1 MSAPD
6 PYLVLP
12 LASVQRIE
20 ASAGTGKT
28 FTLATLVVRLVVER
42 GLRIGQVLAVTY
54 TEAAT
59 QELRKRIR
67 ERLQLALDLVDAPPV
82 EGEGAEAAVTRQ
94 LLHAHLQRGE
104 ESAGA
109 LSRRLRQATVEIDLA
124 AIFTIHG
131 FCARALREHALEA
144 GKGFD
149 APELLTNEGELH
161 ARLAADLWRVHAQ
174 DPDTA
179 DDLAAIWKGGYAD
192 LADDLPDL
200 LREPLL
206 LPAAAPLPPDPL
218 PQLRAA
224 GQALAQGFLD
234 HGADFL
240 ADLRTALEGKV
251 LNGSSYK
258 VDWIEELWG
267 QWAQWCQAGD
277 VSAPLDPRIARFTAE
292 AMLAK
297 ANSGKQAQVP
307 DSPLCATVA
316 SYVEAV
322 QACGIHRQ
330 RRRVQLLH
338 RLREDARA
346 RLQAL
351 KQQQRV
357 QGYDDMIAGV
367 ADALEGPHGDDFVRG
382 LRRQYAVALVD
393 EFQDTDARQWRI
405 FERVFAGAG
414 DQAAAGDPA
423 LFLIGD
429 PKQAIYGFRGG
440 DVHTYLHAAA
450 TVARPAPRL
459 ADNFRSRPALLDA
472 VAALYRQA
480 GDAAFG
486 DPRIRFFDVAPGG
499 NHQDAEYQRQG
510 ADAPALT
517 VWQAPSSPTDAAG
530 KPARNWP
537 AQKSRQLATEACVA
551 HIHGVLVQACA
562 GTATIKGKPV
572 QPGDIAV
579 LVRSHREATMVR
591 QALVALGIPAVS
603 AGRQS
608 LFATGEARE
617 LHALLLALL
626 HGADDG
632 RLRTALCTVLLGVDA
647 QGIDALQDDG
657 QAHRR
662 WQREAE
668 RWRERLRSGGPLAL
682 VSDLCTE
689 QAGRLLGLDDG
700 ERRISNY
707 LQLGEWLQ
715 EALRRTPGLH
725 GLVDQLGLAITTADP
740 RDEAQ
745 QLRLESDAKCVQI
758 VTLHKSKGL
767 EYPLVYL
774 PFVGMGGGG
783 RMSSRHCT
791 VHDAGDGRQ
800 LRWKSGFS
808 ESDWK
813 ATRERWQQEQRAEDA
828 RLLYVGLTR
837 AAQALWIA
845 AGPFHGADTSPLKP
859 MLAKAESLVAAGVV
873 FDRQVPPT
881 GLPWLAAGAQA
892 PVPPARPLLR
902 RLDSDW
908 WVHSFSQLARADAGN
923 DTASVAT
930 VPASG
935 GNDEPDT
942 GAGDDAAPA
951 PGFDPRFAGNR
962 YGVALHAVL
971 EHADFAA
978 WRHWRDG
985 DDAPPGQAAVIAEAL
1000 AGEGYGADEM
1010 DDGIALTTR
1019 LAGHTLTVV
1028 LPEGLRLCDLPA
1040 GERRAEIEFQF
1051 ALQPVRVE
1059 ALLALLHA
1067 HGVVRER
1074 HGFGLR
1080 QRLEGLMTGLIDL
1093 VYRHD
1098 GKWYVLDYK
1107 SNRLPGYA
1115 ADALQRAMRH
1125 SEYDLQA
1132 LIYTVALHRWLRF
1145 RLGAG
1150 YDHGRDFGGIRYL
1163 FCRGLDA
1170 ARADSPGIHAQ
1181 RFAPELVHALDALF
1195 GHVPE
1200 GAAA

>member
-1 MSAPD
+1 MSGRN
-6 PYLVLP
+6 PYLD
-12 LASVQRIE
+12 LALEGMHLVE

-28 FTLATLVVRLVVER
+28 WTLATLVARLVVER
-42 GLRIGQVLAVTY
+42 GLRIGQILTVTY

-59 QELRKRIR
+59 QELRKRIAQ
-67 ERLQLALDLVDAPPV
+67 RLQLTVAMLDGACADDAS
-82 EGEGAEAAVTRQ
+82 AEARVTAQ
-94 LLHAHLQRGE
+94 LLEDHRLRGT
-104 ESAGA
+104 ESQAQ
-109 LSRRLRQATVEIDLA
+109 LRRRLRQASAEIDLA

-144 GKGFD
+144 GQGFD
-149 APELLTNEGELH
+149 APELLTNERELH
-161 ARLAADLWRVHAQ
+161 ARLAADLWRSYAQ
-174 DPDTA
+174 DPVTA
-179 DDLAAIWKGGYAD
+179 DDLAAGWKGGHAD
-192 LADDLPDL
+192 LAADLPVL
-200 LREPLL
+200 LRERGL
-206 LPAAAPLPPDPL
+206 LPADAPLPPDPL
-218 PQLRAA
+218 PGLWAA
-224 GQALAQGFLD
+224 GQALAQGFLG
-234 HGADFL
+234 HGTGFL

-258 VDWIEELWG
+258 VGWIEELWS

-277 VSAPLDPRIARFTAE
+277 FGAPLDPRIARFTAE
-292 AMLAK
+292 AMRAK

-316 SYVEAV
+316 TYVEAV
-322 QACGIHRQ
+322 QACAIYRQ

-338 RLREDARA
+338 RLRGDARA

-351 KQQQRV
+351 KQQLRV

-367 ADALEGPHGDDFVRG
+367 ANALEGTHGDDLVRG

-414 DQAAAGDPA
+414 DHAAAGDPA

-440 DVHTYLHAAA
+440 DVHTYLHAATTIA
-450 TVARPAPRL
+450 SPAPRL
-459 ADNFRSRPALLDA
+459 AHNFRSRPALLAA

-486 DPRIRFFDVAPGG
+486 DPRIGFFDVEPGG

-551 HIHGVLVQACA
+551 HIHGVLVQAQA
-562 GTATIKGKPV
+562 GTATIKDKPV

-608 LFATGEARE
+608 LFATGEALE

-632 RLRTALCTVLLGVDA
+632 RLRTALSTVLLGVDA
-647 QGIDALQDDG
+647 HGIDALQADG
-657 QAHRR
+657 QAHRH
-662 WQREAE
+662 WQLEAE

-682 VSDLCTE
+682 VSDLCTD
-689 QAGRLLGLDDG
+689 QAERLLGLDDG

-725 GLVDQLGLAITTADP
+725 GLVDQLGHAITDADP
-740 RDEAQ
+740 GDEAQ

-783 RMSSRHCT
+783 RMSSRYCT

-800 LRWKSGFS
+800 LHWKF
-808 ESDWK
+808 ELPEVDWDAIGK
-813 ATRERWQQEQRAEDA
+813 QWKQEQRAEDA

-845 AGPFHGADTSPLKP
+845 AGPFRGCDASPLTP
-859 MLAKAESLVAAGVV
+859 MLADPEPLRAAGVE
-873 FDRQVPPT
+873 FDPQVPAA
-881 GLPWLAAGAQA
+881 GLPWLAAGSQA
-892 PVPPARPLLR
+892 PVPPARSLLR

-908 WVHSFSQLARADAGN
+908 WVHSFSQLARADALS
-923 DTASVAT
+923 DSSSAAT

-935 GNDEPDT
+935 GNDEPD
-942 GAGDDAAPA
+942 AGDDAAPD
-951 PGFDPRFAGNR
+951 PGFDARFAGNR

-1019 LAGHTLTVV
+1019 LAGHTLTVA
-1028 LPEGLRLCDLPA
+1028 LPEGVRLCDLPA

-1145 RLGAG
+1145 RLGAA
-1150 YDHGRDFGGIRYL
+1150 YDHARDFGGIRYL

-1170 ARADSPGIHAQ
+1170 GRADSPGIHAQ
-1181 RFAPELVHALDALF
+1181 RFAPELVQALDALF